1 MGGETWIETWQG
13 ASQDGCGTPVA
24 PHDGSADATFVFD
37 DINKVITLYGIGAHI
52 GIPKVVSDAAELSDP
67 ADAPETITYQV
78 YANTSE
84 TMTVVVAYSGGYWT
98 FKLMRS
104 DSDGSTD
111 PDDGTR
117 SLYSLVSDCMIEARA
132 TDVNNTPG
140 LANGIANS
148 APGSS
153 LASMVIIYLGM
164 SHGS

>member
-1 MGGETWIETWQG
+1 M
-13 ASQDGCGTPVA
+13 
-24 PHDGSADATFVFD
+24 
-37 DINKVITLYGIGAHI
+37 YGIGAHI

-67 ADAPETITYQV
+67 SDAPETITYQV

-84 TMTVVVAYSGGYWT
+84 TMTLVVAYSGGYWT
-98 FKLMRS
+98 FKLVRS

-117 SLYSLVSDCMIEARA
+117 SLYSLVSDGMIEARA

-153 LASMVIIYLGM
+153 LSL
-164 SHGS
+164 HGDNLSGNESWKLNVGEVWRQ